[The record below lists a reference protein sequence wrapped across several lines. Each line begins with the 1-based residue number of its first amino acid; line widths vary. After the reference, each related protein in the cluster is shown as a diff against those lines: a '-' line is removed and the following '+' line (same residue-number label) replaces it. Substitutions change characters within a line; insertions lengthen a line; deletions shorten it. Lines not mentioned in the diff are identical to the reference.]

1 MEIVSCILKI
11 DAYKTKYA
19 IVGAKFY
26 LRRLLRQAS
35 MKPQTIKLL
44 FMGGGGKLLGAQFV
58 QILLIAGWVSATRG
72 TLFFILKKLDLLR
85 ISEKDEMAGMDMTHG
100 GFAYMYYDNDDSLTR
115 PLSSKELR
123 PLISF
128 SIAQLLILALI
139 FKQLIIVSDI

>member
-1 MEIVSCILKI
+1 
-11 DAYKTKYA
+11 
-19 IVGAKFY
+19 
-26 LRRLLRQAS
+26 
-35 MKPQTIKLL
+35 
-44 FMGGGGKLLGAQFV
+44 MGGGGKLLGAQFV
-58 QILLIAGWVSATRG
+58 QILVIAGWVSATRG

-139 FKQLIIVSDI
+139 FKQLIIVSDIWKSFPLIT